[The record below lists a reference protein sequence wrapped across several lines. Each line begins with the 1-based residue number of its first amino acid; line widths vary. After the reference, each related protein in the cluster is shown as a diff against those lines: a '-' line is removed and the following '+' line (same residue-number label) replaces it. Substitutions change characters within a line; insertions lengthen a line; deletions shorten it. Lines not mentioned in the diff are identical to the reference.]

1 MLTTFFLLFRLK
13 DTNLRIW
20 IDRVENSW
28 KLRTK
33 SLFAFTGEKA
43 YFFYSLSFWGEGG
56 CALVPFTLFKIGHC
70 FCFCGR
76 RWPRKML
83 GPIFKAWLWLRI
95 FSPFGFMC
103 PPCKKENLHRVQV
116 GRCVLCR
123 RDASVS
129 LSHTFLPTL
138 MLLPLISPP
147 SFTVGAGTFHLP
159 LATALCRLMLLKAK
173 KGSRTICSCCSRCH
187 FFPHPSSPFCSKC
200 SPGYKWQSPGRKPAL
215 K

>member
-1 MLTTFFLLFRLK
+1 MLTTLFLLFRLE

-76 RWPRKML
+76 RWLRRML
-83 GPIFKAWLWLRI
+83 GPTFKAWLWLRI
-95 FSPFGFMC
+95 FSPFGYMC

-116 GRCVLCR
+116 GRCVLCP

-129 LSHTFLPTL
+129 LSHTFLPTQ

-147 SFTVGAGTFHLP
+147 LFYSGSRNLP
-159 LATALCRLMLLKAK
+159 SATCHCPLQGYVVKGK
-173 KGSRTICSCCSRCH
+173 KG
-187 FFPHPSSPFCSKC
+187 K
-200 SPGYKWQSPGRKPAL
+200 
-215 K
+215 